1 MNSCRFIMVLSVF
14 AGLGVAIS
22 GFVGL
27 EWPSQETRDVTSP
40 TWQTGGRMA
49 TKKKSATKK
58 LKSKSLKSVKP
69 LMANGGGLH
78 PRVF

>member
-1 MNSCRFIMVLSVF
+1 
-14 AGLGVAIS
+14 
-22 GFVGL
+22 
-27 EWPSQETRDVTSP
+27 
-40 TWQTGGRMA
+40 MA